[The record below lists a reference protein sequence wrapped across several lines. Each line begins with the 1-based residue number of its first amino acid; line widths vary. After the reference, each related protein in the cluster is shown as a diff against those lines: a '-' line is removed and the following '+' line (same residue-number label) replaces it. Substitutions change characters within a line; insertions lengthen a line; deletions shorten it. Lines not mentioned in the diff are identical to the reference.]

1 MTNLLYSLA
10 NGQKTRSVICLEYEE
25 TSKITCSVKIN
36 YVSFVERLRALLFY
50 CVNVAGFSGNF
61 EGCLCA

>member
-1 MTNLLYSLA
+1 VTNLLYSLA

-36 YVSFVERLRALLFY
+36 FVSFVERLWALLFY
-50 CVNVAGFSGNF
+50 CVNVARFSGKF
-61 EGCLCA
+61 AGCMCN